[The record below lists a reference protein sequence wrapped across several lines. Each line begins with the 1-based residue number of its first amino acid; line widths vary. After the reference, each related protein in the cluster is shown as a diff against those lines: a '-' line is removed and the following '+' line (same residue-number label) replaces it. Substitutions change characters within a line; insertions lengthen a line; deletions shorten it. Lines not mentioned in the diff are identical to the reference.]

1 MLKIKVNRKS
11 KEAEGITSFE
21 LVSPA
26 GDELPAF
33 TAGAHIDVHIKPG
46 LIRQYSLCNPPGET
60 HRYVIAVLNEPT
72 SRGGSKAMHDS
83 IEEGDLITVG
93 LPRNLF
99 ELDSG
104 ADHYLLFAG
113 GIGITPMLAMAHYL
127 YAQGKSFALH
137 YCGRTAARLA
147 FVQQLRHSPFAD
159 AVHFHL
165 DDGPTSQRLDLSH
178 LLGTQSPSQQLYI
191 CGPTGFMDFVL
202 AEARGH
208 GWHEDALHRE
218 YFSAPVT
225 TTAQDPAFEVELR
238 QSQRVIV
245 IPAERTVLE
254 MLLEAGVDVAS
265 SCEQGICGSC
275 LIPVLE
281 GQPDHRDQFLTAQ
294 ERQANNCF
302 TPCCSRSFS
311 PRLVLDL

>member
-1 MLKIKVNRKS
+1 
-11 KEAEGITSFE
+11 
-21 LVSPA
+21 
-26 GDELPAF
+26 
-33 TAGAHIDVHIKPG
+33 
-46 LIRQYSLCNPPGET
+46 
-60 HRYVIAVLNEPT
+60 
-72 SRGGSKAMHDS
+72 
-83 IEEGDLITVG
+83 
-93 LPRNLF
+93 
-99 ELDSG
+99 
-104 ADHYLLFAG
+104 
-113 GIGITPMLAMAHYL
+113 
-127 YAQGKSFALH
+127 
-137 YCGRTAARLA
+137 
-147 FVQQLRHSPFAD
+147 
-159 AVHFHL
+159 
-165 DDGPTSQRLDLSH
+165 
-178 LLGTQSPSQQLYI
+178 
-191 CGPTGFMDFVL
+191 MDFVL